1 MNVELRNF
9 TYITALV
16 LMLGWL
22 LHIGK
27 AVLLPV
33 MLAMIALYIVTSA
46 ASRLQR
52 VPLMGRLSAPL
63 RRALV
68 LLLFAAI
75 VGLVITYLVSTLSQ
89 VASVLPRYE
98 SNLNALV
105 TRTARIL
112 GVDDEPTWETIRDA
126 TLGQISLQQWVTP
139 VIYSV
144 QGLSGMLFLVVLYSF
159 FFMAERGRMASKLLL
174 ALNDQE
180 KGKRALAILAR
191 INARVGEYL
200 SVKTVVNIIL
210 GVLCFV
216 IMYLFGLE
224 FALFWAILI
233 GLLNYI
239 PYIGS
244 MIGVIFPVL
253 LSLAQFGSFGWA
265 GALAILL
272 TTAQIGVASYLE
284 PMMMSRAFNLSPFV
298 VLLALA
304 FWSALWGLSG
314 AMLAVPL
321 TATLIIVLA
330 EIPPTR
336 PVAIMLSA
344 NGKV

>member
-1 MNVELRNF
+1 MNVEIRNF
-9 TYITALV
+9 TYFTALA

-27 AVLLPV
+27 QVLLPV
-33 MLAMIALYIVTSA
+33 MVAMIALYVLSSA
-46 ASRLQR
+46 AQRMQRL
-52 VPLMGRLSAPL
+52 PLLGRLGAPY
-63 RRALV
+63 RRALALLVFVV
-68 LLLFAAI
+68 LVA
-75 VGLVITYLVSTLSQ
+75 LVFTYIIDTITKVTT
-89 VASVLPRYE
+89 VLPRYE
-98 SNLNALV
+98 DNLNALV
-105 TRTARIL
+105 TRAARML
-112 GVDDEPTWETIRDA
+112 GIEDQPTWATIRDA
-126 TLGQISLQQWVTP
+126 TLGQVRVQTWISP
-139 VIYSV
+139 VLSSM
-144 QGLSGMLFLVVLYSF
+144 QGLGGMLFLAVLYAF
-159 FFMAERGRMASKLLL
+159 FFMAERGRMATKLVL

-180 KGKRALAILAR
+180 RGQRTLALLAR
-191 INARVGEYL
+191 INARIGEYL

-210 GVLCFV
+210 GGICFA
-216 IMYLFGLE
+216 IMWLFGLE
-224 FALFWAILI
+224 FALFWAIMI

-253 LSLAQFGSFGWA
+253 LSLAQFGSLGRA
-265 GALAILL
+265 GALAVLL
-272 TTAQIGVASYLE
+272 TSAQILVASYLE

-330 EIPPTR
+330 EIEPTR
-336 PVAIMLSA
+336 PLAIMLSA